1 MEERLQKFLAE
12 AGIASRRKSEEL
24 IAAGRVQVN
33 GQVVRELG
41 VKIDPAKDKV
51 LFDNKPVKAQE
62 TKKVYIMLHKPEG
75 YVTTAKEQFGRPAV
89 LDLVQGVKE
98 RIFPVGRLDY
108 DTSGLLLLT
117 NDGDLTYKLTHP
129 KHDVD
134 KTYIAKLYGVP
145 DEGALQKFRRGVVID
160 GRKTRPAK
168 IQILEKEKDMRFCT
182 AEIIIHEGKNRQVRK
197 MCEAIKHPV
206 AQLKRVAAKI
216 QILEKEKDMRFCT
229 AEIIIHEGKNRQ
241 VRKMCEAIK
250 HPVAQLKRVATGEL
264 TLGDLPKGKYRYLT
278 EREIKYLKKL

>member
-89 LDLVQGVKE
+89 VDLVQGVKE

-206 AQLKRVAAKI
+206 AQLKRVA
-216 QILEKEKDMRFCT
+216 
-229 AEIIIHEGKNRQ
+229 
-241 VRKMCEAIK
+241 
-250 HPVAQLKRVATGEL
+250 TGEL
-264 TLGDLPKGKYRYLT
+264 TLGDLPLHIGDVWTLTPPSGKAGALTIEVLEKKASNPYLMYPRIRRQSEKIT
-278 EREIKYLKKL
+278 EMEQIDEIY

>member
-12 AGIASRRKSEEL
+12 AGVASRRKAEEL
-24 IAAGRVQVN
+24 IAQGKVKVN
-33 GQVVRELG
+33 GKVVTEMG
-41 VKIDPAKDKV
+41 MKIDPAKDEVTYLDKKV
-51 LFDNKPVKAQE
+51 T
-62 TKKVYIMLHKPEG
+62 TKNTKMVYIMLYKPEG

-89 LDLVQGVKE
+89 MDLVKGVKE

-160 GRKTRPAK
+160 GKRTKPAK
-168 IQILEKEKDMRFCT
+168 IQILNKDKDGRFCT
-182 AEIIIHEGKNRQVRK
+182 AEIIIHEGR
-197 MCEAIKHPV
+197 
-206 AQLKRVAAKI
+206 
-216 QILEKEKDMRFCT
+216 
-229 AEIIIHEGKNRQ
+229 NRQ

-264 TLGDLPKGKYRYLT
+264 KLGDLQKGKYRHLT
-278 EREIKYLKKL
+278 EKEVKYLKKL

>member
-12 AGIASRRKSEEL
+12 AGVASRRKAEEL
-24 IAAGRVQVN
+24 IAQGKVKVN
-33 GQVVRELG
+33 GKVVTEMG
-41 VKIDPAKDKV
+41 MKIDPAKDEVTYLDKKV
-51 LFDNKPVKAQE
+51 T
-62 TKKVYIMLHKPEG
+62 TKNTKMVYIMLYKPEG

-89 LDLVQGVKE
+89 MDLVKGAKE

-160 GRKTRPAK
+160 GKRTKPAK
-168 IQILEKEKDMRFCT
+168 IQILNKDKDGRFCT
-182 AEIIIHEGKNRQVRK
+182 AEIIIHEGR
-197 MCEAIKHPV
+197 
-206 AQLKRVAAKI
+206 
-216 QILEKEKDMRFCT
+216 
-229 AEIIIHEGKNRQ
+229 NRQ

-264 TLGDLPKGKYRYLT
+264 KLGDLQKGKYRHLT
-278 EREIKYLKKL
+278 EKEVKYLKKL

>member
-1 MEERLQKFLAE
+1 MAKVNGIRIQKVLSE
-12 AGIASRRKSEEL
+12 NGVMSRRKAEEA
-24 IAAGRVQVN
+24 IAQGRVTVN
-33 GQVVRELG
+33 GHPAQPGNPV
-41 VKIDPAKDKV
+41 DPARDV
-51 LFDNKPVKAQE
+51 IAIDGVRVQLR
-62 TKKVYIMLHKPEG
+62 KKKQNVYIMLHKPEG

-206 AQLKRVAAKI
+206 AQLKRVA
-216 QILEKEKDMRFCT
+216 
-229 AEIIIHEGKNRQ
+229 
-241 VRKMCEAIK
+241 
-250 HPVAQLKRVATGEL
+250 TGEL

>member
-12 AGIASRRKSEEL
+12 AGVASRRKAEEL
-24 IAAGRVQVN
+24 IQAGRVQVN
-33 GQVVRELG
+33 GKTVKEMG
-41 VKIDPAKDKV
+41 CKIDPAKDKV
-51 LFDNKPVKAQE
+51 TFDGRLVKTEQ
-62 TKKVYIMLHKPEG
+62 TKKVYIMLYKPEG

-89 LDLVQGVKE
+89 LDLIHGVKE

-145 DEGALQKFRRGVVID
+145 DAMDLQKFRRGVVID

-168 IQILEKEKDMRFCT
+168 IQILEKDKDQRYCT
-182 AEIIIHEGKNRQVRK
+182 V
-197 MCEAIKHPV
+197 
-206 AQLKRVAAKI
+206 
-216 QILEKEKDMRFCT
+216 
-229 AEIIIHEGKNRQ
+229 EIIIHEGKNRQ

-264 TLGDLPKGKYRYLT
+264 QLGDLKKGAYRHLT
-278 EREIKYLKKL
+278 EKEVKYLQKL